1 MLASGRSSGSLL
13 ERAPDSEDPRTFYAI
28 ALRAV
33 SLLRTP
39 LSRSLLARA
48 PRLPLMEAVLNSL
61 AAVTPRRTPLY
72 EQHLETG
79 AKLMDFA
86 GWEMPVQYEGVREE
100 HMAVRTH
107 AGMFDVSHMGEVEVE
122 GPGALAFLQRVLSN
136 DVAAIG
142 LGGAQYSCLCD
153 EDGGVL
159 DDLFAYR
166 LGGDR
171 YLLVTNS
178 ANHASDLAWLG
189 RWSRDFEVSVRDV
202 AERYAMLAVQGPH
215 ARSIVA
221 GALGIELP
229 ARMRVRAVRIGNRP
243 ALVCGTGYTGE
254 DGVELLIDPAVAAA
268 IWAELLDAGVVP
280 CGLGARDT
288 LRLEACF
295 HLHGNDLSPER
306 NPIEAGLGW
315 CCEEATGFVGSEAI
329 ARARAEGTAEKLAPF
344 KIEGAGIPRQGNPV
358 LGGGAEVGVVTSG
371 SFSPSLEIGIGMAY
385 VRSDLAEPG
394 TEVEIDVRGKHRA
407 ARIASKPLYASP
419 SSPKEK

>member
-1 MLASGRSSGSLL
+1 
-13 ERAPDSEDPRTFYAI
+13 
-28 ALRAV
+28 V
-33 SLLRTP
+33 
-39 LSRSLLARA
+39 
-48 PRLPLMEAVLNSL
+48 
-61 AAVTPRRTPLY
+61 RTPLY
-72 EQHLETG
+72 ERHVALG
-79 AKLMDFA
+79 GKLIDFA
-86 GWEMPVQYEGVREE
+86 GWEMPVTYEGVREE
-100 HMAVRTH
+100 HLAVRTH

-136 DVAAIG
+136 DVAAIAI
-142 LGGAQYSCLCD
+142 GGAQYSCLCA

-178 ANHASDLAWLG
+178 ANHDSDLDWLG
-189 RWSRDFEVSVRDV
+189 RWSRGFEVSVRDV
-202 AERYAMLAVQGPH
+202 ADRYAMFAVQGPH
-215 ARSIVA
+215 ARAIVTTT
-221 GALGIELP
+221 LGIELP
-229 ARMRVRAVRIGNRP
+229 PRMHVAHARVGDRP

-254 DGVELLIDPAVAAA
+254 DGVELLIAPEIAPA
-268 IWAELLDAGVVP
+268 IWMELLDAGVVP

-295 HLHGNDLSPER
+295 HLHGNDLDPER

-315 CCEEATGFVGSEAI
+315 CCKEETGFLGAEVV
-329 ARARAEGTAEKLAPF
+329 ARARAEGTAERIVPF
-344 KIEGAGIPRQGNPV
+344 KIEGVGIPRQGNPV
-358 LGGGAEVGVVTSG
+358 LSGDETTGVVTSG

-385 VRSDLAEPG
+385 VRGDLAESG

-419 SSPKEK
+419 SSRKEK